1 MARAGTRHL
10 PAAVLKRWTS
20 GRSRILSIS
29 TTSYPFRLDRPEQLR
44 GLVGRAPKIIDTLMF
59 GQAQATVNMASSL
72 LRRGV
77 FHRIDYQVPP
87 SSFEMDNAAYAG
99 QLIAMGQQIAELND
113 SMDTVKESFL
123 NGQTVSGSVA
133 WPVAE

>member
-1 MARAGTRHL
+1 
-10 PAAVLKRWTS
+10 
-20 GRSRILSIS
+20 
-29 TTSYPFRLDRPEQLR
+29 
-44 GLVGRAPKIIDTLMF
+44 VGRAPKIIDTLMF